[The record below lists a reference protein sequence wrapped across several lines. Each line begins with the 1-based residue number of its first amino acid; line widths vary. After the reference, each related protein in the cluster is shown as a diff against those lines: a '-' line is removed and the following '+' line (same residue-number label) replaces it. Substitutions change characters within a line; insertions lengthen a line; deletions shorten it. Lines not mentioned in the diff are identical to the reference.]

1 MKYPLKNINIK
12 KWFHCKSKN
21 IVWNLFFIF
30 LFFIICLLFFFS
42 LQTILKH
49 RFNEIFNLNLNVNLN
64 LKEGFEWSEKSKQDF
79 LLVQDTLNHQK
90 VFDLEILQQQASQE
104 EVEYFNKHG
113 KWQWSQKTKDL
124 YMNAINKNPYIRTLS
139 SDALNHAMTIYNESA
154 ILLVLSQQTKEGRFL
169 IDGVLVPNIN
179 NTNNT
184 SLLNGFGDF
193 GYNSG
198 LQEEEDTYDIIQCNL
213 NSGGIE
219 RTQYGKEKRSSV
231 DYNDLEKVIPGFT
244 FLNGSCNPCV
254 AFNETPDYS
263 CPFELKLKDKNGFQ
277 HENRE
282 KNREKNRENNKEKEK
297 PMISQIWQTLWNIS
311 N

>member
-1 MKYPLKNINIK
+1 MKQPLKNINIK
-12 KWFHCKSKN
+12 KWFHYKSK
-21 IVWNLFFIF
+21 IIYWF
-30 LFFIICLLFFFS
+30 LFFIIIGIFCFLFFFS
-42 LQTILKH
+42 LQPILKYN
-49 RFNEIFNLNLNVNLN
+49 FNVKKNVNLN

-124 YMNAINKNPYIRTLS
+124 YMNAINKNPYIRTLP

-154 ILLVLSQQTKEGRFL
+154 ILFVLSQQTKEGRFL
-169 IDGVLVPNIN
+169 IDGVLVPNTN
-179 NTNNT
+179 NTNTNIVT
-184 SLLNGFGDF
+184 SGFGDF

-198 LQEEEDTYDIIQCNL
+198 LQEEEDKYDIIQCNL

-219 RTQYGKEKRSSV
+219 RTQYGKEKRSFV
-231 DYNDLEKVIPGFT
+231 DYNDLEKVVPGFT
-244 FLNGSCNPCV
+244 FLNEPCNPCV

-263 CPFELKLKDKNGFQ
+263 CPFELKLKEKNGLQ
-277 HENRE
+277 NENRE
-282 KNREKNRENNKEKEK
+282 KNREKEK
-297 PMISQIWQTLWNIS
+297 PMISQVWQTLWNIS